1 MALSACL
8 SDLCDVLRQTGFTA
22 REMFGGFDRYVRVLF
37 DSTPLIKP
45 GMCATAMQCFDN
57 AGIDYVIVL
66 YCIVLYCIVLYCIV
80 LYCIVLYCTVLHC
93 IALYCIVLYCIV
105 LYCSVVQCIVV

>member
-37 DSTPLIKP
+37 DSIPLIKP
-45 GMCATAMQCFDN
+45 VMCVQCFDKVVRRGKYN
-57 AGIDYVIVL
+57 NNRVRRLLFVL
-66 YCIVLYCIVLYCIV
+66 L
-80 LYCIVLYCTVLHC
+80 TT
-93 IALYCIVLYCIV
+93 
-105 LYCSVVQCIVV
+105 SVVSW